1 LKETREELKGVVEVK
16 IKRESY
22 KKKDEEELSNCF
34 PSRSSS
40 SSTSGNI
47 N

>member
-22 KKKDEEELSNCF
+22 KKKMKKNFQTVF
-34 PSRSSS
+34 PLVLLLILLG
-40 SSTSGNI
+40 T
-47 N
+47 